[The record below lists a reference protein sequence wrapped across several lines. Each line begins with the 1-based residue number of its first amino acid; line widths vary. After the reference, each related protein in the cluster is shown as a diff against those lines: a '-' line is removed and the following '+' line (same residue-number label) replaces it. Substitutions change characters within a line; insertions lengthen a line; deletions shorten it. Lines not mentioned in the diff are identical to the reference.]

1 MTQNAT
7 TPMTIPAMAPPLND
21 FDDEEDDEA
30 IGRYDGLRV
39 GKRVMSDEQSKSKIY
54 IYKYLI
60 RISLWLCNAHTPNE
74 TDELVANSRAVEL
87 GDFAAAACM

>member
-39 GKRVMSDEQSKSKIY
+39 GKRVMSDEQSKSKNIY
-54 IYKYLI
+54 I
-60 RISLWLCNAHTPNE
+60 NT
-74 TDELVANSRAVEL
+74 
-87 GDFAAAACM
+87 